1 MSKGTGLILA
11 IALFTI
17 VAQSWALREL
27 RDQIEIANLNTV
39 IVQEKA
45 GQAIMEIIGLANQA
59 LVEQE
64 YQLRKEFADKCY
76 KKL

>member
-11 IALFTI
+11 IALLTI

-27 RDQIEIANLNTV
+27 RDQVEIANLNTV

>member
-11 IALFTI
+11 IALLTI

-27 RDQIEIANLNTV
+27 RDQVEIATLDTV